1 MSITIMALPMLL
13 LYNIGATIALAA
25 TSAHL
30 ATGTKNNFKMHINDE
45 QIENL
50 CNRTYQTQI
59 MSEDVL
65 IKTLYE
71 HGAENILKN
80 ENYIESNLKPFH
92 MEFAKP
98 EADKPYTLEIS
109 YNKNLNASDELVQNL
124 GMEYNANAQEA
135 SYNKIQ
141 ERLRDQNLTIDEE
154 EVYEDNTIVLTVNLE

>member
-1 MSITIMALPMLL
+1 
-13 LYNIGATIALAA
+13 
-25 TSAHL
+25 
-30 ATGTKNNFKMHINDE
+30 
-45 QIENL
+45 
-50 CNRTYQTQI
+50 
-59 MSEDVL
+59 
-65 IKTLYE
+65 
-71 HGAENILKN
+71 
-80 ENYIESNLKPFH
+80 